1 MIDPK
6 RYLITS
12 ALPYANGPKH
22 IGHLAGAYL
31 PADIYVRYLRAK
43 KADVVYVCGSD
54 EHGAAIT
61 IQAMKEHTTPRAIV
75 DKYHAMLKSNMAD
88 LGISFDIYH
97 RTTEPIHHETAQEF
111 FTMLN
116 DNGDL
121 EVKETEQYFD
131 EEANT
136 FLADRYIV
144 GTCPVCGNKNAY
156 GDQCE
161 KCGTSL
167 SPDELINPRST
178 LSGNVPIK
186 KLTKHWYLPLNRHE
200 DFLRKWILEDHKSDW
215 KPNVLGQVKSWLD
228 IGLQPRAVTRDLDWG
243 IKVPSPPAPQGGIL
257 ETDDTASPNPSE
269 GGALD
274 SDEWDVNNAY
284 HKADPMTYGLLKGFV
299 EEHRSNPTIVENIL
313 WQILRGKKLDG
324 FEFRRQH
331 IIGNFIADF
340 VCLTKRLIIE
350 VDGLIHQTPENII
363 SDSERTV
370 ELNRL
375 GFEVIRFS
383 NEEVTGNTD
392 NVLNKILHHLNEKSA
407 ALSGSKNPP
416 SGGRG
421 AGKVLYVWFDAPIGY
436 ISATKQWAIDNNKDW
451 RPYWYNEDTKLV
463 HFIGK
468 DNIVFHA
475 IIFPVMLKLHGNILP
490 ANVPSNEFMNL
501 EGDKMSTSRG
511 WSIEM
516 EDYINDFVKK
526 DNGGDQMVDALRYY
540 LTAIAPE
547 TKDSEFTWK
556 GFQDSVKGELVD
568 VFGNFVNRAFVLM
581 HKLCK
586 GKVPPL
592 HVEIMDDAD
601 RAMFA
606 EIAKSK
612 ITIENLIET
621 YKFRDAQYEVID
633 LARKGNK
640 YMQEKQPWILAK
652 SLSAPNPSEG
662 TASPNPSEGGAL
674 DPANSEQ
681 ISKLAGSQNPPSGGR
696 GAAQQLIDNCL
707 HICMQLTA
715 NLAVFINPFLPFAA
729 RKMCYMM
736 KVVDKMLDWENAGK
750 PKLLSVGYSLRE
762 PQLLFR
768 KIEDSE
774 VAEQVEKLKIKSAAI
789 KMETENKQGVE
800 KASSNPSEGTASPN
814 PSEGGALDLA
824 SSEQLL
830 KLAGSQNPP
839 SGGKGAITF
848 DDFAKIDLKVGTI
861 LTAEKVAKADKLL
874 KLEVDMG
881 TETRTIVSGI
891 ALHFEPADIIGKQVV
906 VVANLAPRKMRG
918 IESNGMILMAE
929 DKAGKLHFVSPAN
942 VIESGSGVS

>member
-1 MIDPK
+1 MTDPK

-43 KADVVYVCGSD
+43 KVDVVYVCGSD

-61 IQAMKEHTTPRAIV
+61 IQAMKENTTPRAIV

-97 RTTEPIHHETAQEF
+97 RTSEPIHHETAQEF
-111 FTMLN
+111 FTALN
-116 DNGDL
+116 DKGDL

-136 FLADRYIV
+136 FLADRYII
-144 GTCPVCGNKNAY
+144 GTCPVCSNENAY

-178 LSGNVPIK
+178 LSGNAPVK
-186 KLTKHWYLPLNRHE
+186 KSTRHWYLPLNRHE
-200 DFLRKWILEDHKSDW
+200 EFLRKWILEDHKSDW

-243 IKVPSPPAPQGGIL
+243 IALPENV
-257 ETDDTASPNPSE
+257 E
-269 GGALD
+269 GG
-274 SDEWDVNNAY
+274 
-284 HKADPMTYGLLKGFV
+284 K
-299 EEHRSNPTIVENIL
+299 
-313 WQILRGKKLDG
+313 
-324 FEFRRQH
+324 
-331 IIGNFIADF
+331 
-340 VCLTKRLIIE
+340 
-350 VDGLIHQTPENII
+350 
-363 SDSERTV
+363 
-370 ELNRL
+370 
-375 GFEVIRFS
+375 
-383 NEEVTGNTD
+383 
-392 NVLNKILHHLNEKSA
+392 
-407 ALSGSKNPP
+407 
-416 SGGRG
+416 
-421 AGKVLYVWFDAPIGY
+421 GKVLYVWFDAPIGY

-451 RPYWYNEDTKLV
+451 KPYWYNEDTKLV

-490 ANVPSNEFMNL
+490 ENVPSNEFMNL

-516 EDYINDFVKK
+516 DDYINDFVKK

-581 HKLCK
+581 HKLSK

-592 HVEIMDDAD
+592 HADILDDAD
-601 RAMFA
+601 KTLFA

-612 ITIENLIET
+612 ITIGNLIET

-640 YMQEKQPWILAK
+640 YMQDKQPWIVAK
-652 SLSAPNPSEG
+652 TLETNPDG
-662 TASPNPSEGGAL
+662 
-674 DPANSEQ
+674 Q
-681 ISKLAGSQNPPSGGR
+681 K
-696 GAAQQLIDNCL
+696 LIDNCL
-707 HICMQLTA
+707 HICLQLTA

-750 PKLLSVGYSLRE
+750 SKLLSVGYSLRE

-768 KIEDSE
+768 KIEDTE
-774 VAEQVEKLKIKSAAI
+774 VTEQVEKLKIKSAAI
-789 KMETENKQGVE
+789 KMETENKQVAE
-800 KASSNPSEGTASPN
+800 KAIAPVEVIAADKAPLAEG
-814 PSEGGALDLA
+814 
-824 SSEQLL
+824 
-830 KLAGSQNPP
+830 
-839 SGGKGAITF
+839 SGKPEIVF

-891 ALHFEPADIIGKQVV
+891 AMHFEPADIVGKQVV